1 VKKIRVGVVGA
12 GYFGRFHVEKY
23 LKMEGVELVGVVDI
37 DPSRSREI
45 AKRYLIQSFSRH
57 SDLFGKVQSVS
68 IAVPTPLHHSI
79 ARDFFLRDIDVLLE
93 KPIAS
98 TIEEADELIA
108 LAESKGLILQVG
120 HLERFNGAFLTAVG
134 RIRHPFFI
142 ESQRLGPFTGR
153 GADVDVVL
161 DLMVHDIDIVLSLVS
176 SGMKDLDATGLPV
189 LTPRFDVANVRMIF
203 ENGSRANL
211 TASRVSM
218 ERIRQT
224 RIFQPD
230 GALTIDFL
238 SQKVFSSKRAIPL
251 EKGGEPEMV
260 AEEIPVTKVDLL
272 EAEIRSFL
280 RSVRDRTQVKVSGR
294 DGRSVLEIALRIVRS
309 MEERRIPKA

>member
-1 VKKIRVGVVGA
+1 VVGG

-23 LKMEGVELVGVVDI
+23 LKMEGVELVGVVDV
-37 DPSRSREI
+37 DPVCSREI
-45 AKRYLIQSFSRH
+45 EKRYRIPSFSRH

-79 ARDFFLRDIDVLLE
+79 AREFFLRDIDVLLE
-93 KPIAS
+93 KPIAG

-108 LAESKGLILQVG
+108 LADSRGLIFQVG
-120 HLERFNGAFLTAVG
+120 HLERFNGAFLAAVG
-134 RIRHPFFI
+134 RIRHPFLI

-161 DLMVHDIDIVLSLVS
+161 DLMVHDIDIVLSLVPS
-176 SGMKDLDATGLPV
+176 ELKDLDATGLPV
-189 LTPRFDVANVRMIF
+189 LTPRFDVANVRMVF
-203 ENGSRANL
+203 ENGCRANL

-218 ERIRQT
+218 ERIRQA

-230 GALTIDFL
+230 RTLTIDFL
-238 SQKVFSSKRAIPL
+238 SQKTSSSKRVIRP
-251 EKGGEPEMV
+251 EKGNKPEMM

-280 RSVRDRTQVKVSGR
+280 RSVRDRSRVKVSGR
-294 DGRSVLEIALRIVRS
+294 DGRSVLEIALRIVRK
-309 MEERRIPKA
+309 MEERQYPGA